1 MTRTVK
7 SASATQFLQA
17 GELRENYASG
27 DLSPVTV
34 VEELFDNIADQEPV
48 LNAFQVLDRDAALAQ
63 AKDSEA
69 RWQRGRPLGDLDG
82 VPVSIKELVL
92 TRGWPTRAGSLTTE
106 ADQVQD
112 TDAPAVARLREAG
125 AVLFGKTTSP
135 EFGWKGITDSPL
147 SGTTHNPWNP
157 DHSPGGS
164 SGGAGAAV
172 AAGLGPLALG
182 TDGGGSVR
190 IPASYCGL
198 YGIKPTF
205 GRVPSWPQDSAY
217 STLVSSGPLARSVA
231 DAARMLNAIT
241 RPDHRDWYAL
251 PPENVNYLDTL
262 SRRVKG
268 LRIAYSPTF
277 AGATVTSEV
286 ADIVAR
292 SVAVFEGLGAHVEVV
307 DDVLAPL
314 RPDFEDYW
322 TAGFAAI
329 LRNVPKDRHDLLDPG
344 FRALAERGL
353 SVGLEGY
360 YKGLAARVQLGEKM
374 SRFFDNHDLLL
385 TPTMPST
392 APKADVV
399 YHSEEFDRWRD
410 AVPFTV
416 PFNLTG
422 QPAASIPAGLDS
434 LNLPV
439 GLQIIGPKYAE
450 FRILAVS
457 AAFEA
462 ERPFPVIGV

>member
-1 MTRTVK
+1 MADMTK
-7 SASATQFLQA
+7 NLQA
-17 GELRENYASG
+17 GELLGHYASG

-48 LNAFQVLDRDAALAQ
+48 LNAFQVLDRDAALSLARE
-63 AKDSEA
+63 SEA
-69 RWQRGRPLGDLDG
+69 RWQQKKPQGDLDG

-92 TRGWPTRAGSLTTE
+92 TKGWPTRQASLTTDP
-106 ADQVQD
+106 DQTWD

-125 AVLFGKTTSP
+125 AILFGKTTSP

-147 SGTTHNPWNP
+147 SGTTKNPWNP

-172 AAGLGPLALG
+172 AAGIGPLALG

-198 YGIKPTF
+198 FGIKPTF

-231 DAARMLNAIT
+231 DAARMLNVIT

-251 PPENVNYLDTL
+251 PGDNVNYLDRL
-262 SRRVKG
+262 SEGVRG
-268 LRIAYSPTF
+268 LRLAFSPTF
-277 AGATVTSEV
+277 AGAEVMPEV
-286 ADIVAR
+286 AAQVEK
-292 SVAVFEGLGAHVEVV
+292 AVQVFSDLGAEVVIV
-307 DDVLAPL
+307 DDVVAPL
-314 RPDFEDYW
+314 RPVFEDYW
-322 TAGFAAI
+322 VAGFAAI
-329 LRNVPKDRHDLLDPG
+329 LRNVPEDRRDQLDPG

-353 SVGLEGY
+353 SVDVEGY
-360 YKGLAARVQLGEKM
+360 YKGLAARVALAGEM
-374 SRFFDNHDLLL
+374 SRFHEDHDFLL

-392 APKADVV
+392 APRADVI
-399 YHSEEFDRWRD
+399 YHSAEFDRWRD

-422 QPAASIPAGLDS
+422 QPAASVPAGFDAAG
-434 LNLPV
+434 LPV
-439 GLQIIGPKYAE
+439 GLQIVGPRFSDAGLMAVAAAWE
-450 FRILAVS
+450 AAVPFPGLAV
-457 AAFEA
+457 A
-462 ERPFPVIGV
+462 R